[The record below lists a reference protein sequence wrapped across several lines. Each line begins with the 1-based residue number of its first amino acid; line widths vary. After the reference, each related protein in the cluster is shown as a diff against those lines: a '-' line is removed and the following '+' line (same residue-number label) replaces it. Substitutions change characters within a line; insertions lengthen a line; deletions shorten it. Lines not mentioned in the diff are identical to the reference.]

1 MSKNKTVLLT
11 LEEEESY
18 HLIAVHCS
26 REAFQVAFF
35 LNKALGLKFKRNRKD
50 IDFKHEQHMAFYPI
64 FHCSD
69 EANYVD
75 YYLVANKFDAASAQL
90 RPSGPLFAETE
101 VVTTHLLPEFKNVD
115 YFLKIEDEAA
125 MIDPQAIIDD
135 LNKIPQII
143 TAYDVEV
150 ESIKSKENLIFN

>member
-18 HLIAVHCS
+18 LLIAVHCS
-26 REAFQVAFF
+26 REAYQVAFF
-35 LNKALGLKFKRNRKD
+35 LNKAFGLKFKRNRKD
-50 IDFKHEQHMAFYPI
+50 IDFKHEKHMAFYPI

-75 YYLVANKFDAASAQL
+75 YYLVANKFDAASVQL
-90 RPSGPLFAETE
+90 QPSGTLFAETE

-125 MIDPQAIIDD
+125 MIDPQEIVDG

>member
-1 MSKNKTVLLT
+1 MPKNKTVLLT

-18 HLIAVHCS
+18 HLVAVHCS
-26 REAFQVAFF
+26 REAYQVAFF
-35 LNKALGLKFKRNRKD
+35 LNKALGLTFKRDRKD
-50 IDFKHEQHMAFYPI
+50 LDFKHENHMAFYPI

-69 EANYVD
+69 EANYID
-75 YYLVANKFDAASAQL
+75 YYLVANKFDATSMQL
-90 RPSGPLFAETE
+90 RPSGTLFAEKE
-101 VVTTHLLPEFKNVD
+101 VVTTHLLPEFKRVD

-125 MIDPQAIIDD
+125 MIDPQEIVDG